1 MVRRLLTSFTVVGR
15 LMTSLT
21 VVGRLLTEIMLLT
34 QSSNQ
39 RLDKL
44 RHDAVTVNLQVNVML
59 ACQ

>member
-1 MVRRLLTSFTVVGR
+1 
-15 LMTSLT
+15 MTSLT

-39 RLDKL
+39 RLDEL
-44 RHDAVTVNLQVNVML
+44 RHDAVAVNLQVNVVL